1 MAVNNYV
8 AYRPEVE
15 QKQENEEE
23 DIQYI
28 VEHMAQTHI
37 QVFDKHRHAVR
48 DAHAK
53 SHGFLKGI
61 TFPKAEDL

>member
-1 MAVNNYV
+1 MVVNNYV
-8 AYRPEVE
+8 AYRAEVE

-28 VEHMAQTHI
+28 VEHMAQTYI

>member
-8 AYRPEVE
+8 AYRAEVE

-37 QVFDKHRHAVR
+37 QPRTEPNHID
-48 DAHAK
+48 DM
-53 SHGFLKGI
+53 
-61 TFPKAEDL
+61 PD